1 MTVPDDV
8 LFKTMQRNLFTAVVG
23 DVMDELGFLH
33 QFLPPYIQPL
43 HDDMILV
50 GRAMTLQHRDLDQ
63 EASADQPNSFGVM
76 LQALDDLK
84 PGEVYIATGSSPTY
98 ALIGEHMSTRAK
110 RLGCVGAVVDGYA
123 RDTRGILNIGFPV
136 FCRGRYA
143 QDQRPRGRVV
153 DFRVPIT
160 IGGVKITSGDI
171 IFGDI
176 DGVLA
181 IPQSIEQEVFR
192 RAGERVQREHEVH
205 SALDGQ
211 GISATQA
218 MEQFG
223 IL

>member
-1 MTVPDDV
+1 MNAPDDV
-8 LFKTMQRNLFTAVVG
+8 LFPTMRKELFTAVVG
-23 DVMDELGFLH
+23 DVMDQLGFLH

-43 HDDMILV
+43 HDDMILA
-50 GRAMTLQHRDLDQ
+50 GRAMTVQHRDLDQ
-63 EASADQPNSFGVM
+63 QASADQPGSFGVM

-84 PGEVYIATGSSPTY
+84 PGEVYVATGSSPTY

-110 RLGCVGAVVDGYA
+110 KLGCVGAVIDGYA
-123 RDTRGILNIGFPV
+123 RDTRGILNLGFPV

-153 DFRVPIT
+153 DFRIPIT
-160 IGGVKITSGDI
+160 IGGVNVTPGDI

-192 RAGERVQREHEVH
+192 RAMERVQREHDVH
-205 SALDGQ
+205 NALDGQ
-211 GISATQA
+211 GISATEA
-218 MEQFG
+218 MAQFG